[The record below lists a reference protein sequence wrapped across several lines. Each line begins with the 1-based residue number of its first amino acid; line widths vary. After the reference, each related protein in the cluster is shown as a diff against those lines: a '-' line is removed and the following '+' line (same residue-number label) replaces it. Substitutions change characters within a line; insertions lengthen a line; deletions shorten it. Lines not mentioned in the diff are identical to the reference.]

1 MKRYLIILLSVIAVQ
16 ALSAREIYSLNDN
29 WKFFFRHENTS
40 DAARRIAVPHT
51 WNLDALT
58 GTRYYMQTTADYMR
72 DLYIPSEWRDKRLFL
87 RFYGVQTVADVFI
100 NGDHIGEHRG
110 GYTAFTF
117 EITDKVRYDYDNALL
132 VMVSNALENDVLPLS
147 TEMNLYGGI
156 YRDVELIVTD
166 RTNISPTFYGTDG
179 LLVNQTSVT
188 RERVDASITLYL
200 SSTHDATCSVSVSLT
215 GPDGYVAVRKS
226 LRAKTD
232 GKAVTIPFAIENPE
246 LWSVCSPKLYTV
258 EAVAGNDTLTVKTG
272 FRRIEVTPEDKFE
285 LNGRT
290 VPVRGVSLYHDR
302 TPVGNALRESD
313 YDEDLRMI
321 RDAGA
326 NALRSAVAPHAPY
339 LYDRCD
345 EQGVLVWV
353 DFPFVQAPFLGDVA
367 YIPSQRL
374 KDNGRQQLREIIAQN
389 YNHPSIVMWGIFSLL
404 KPKKSGDMLDYIRE
418 LNETAKKLDPSRP
431 TVACSNQD
439 GDINFITDL
448 IVWQQSLG
456 WDKGRIADLKI
467 WQEMLAE
474 QWKHLRQAVCYG
486 SGDTVGQPSD
496 IASKIKTRSYTNS
509 EVWQTRFHEGYTD
522 QLADNTVFWGVWIN
536 NMFDF
541 GSTRYLTSVQ
551 NAGLVSLDHRQPKDI
566 FYLYRALWNTSS
578 PTLRIKGKQFQ
589 HRTRTNQTIRFYS
602 SVDNPTLTVN
612 GDTVRV
618 HNVGRC
624 RYESDSMTMQGR
636 STIEVTAGD
645 LTDRTTFT
653 IGNVLKHR

>member
-1 MKRYLIILLSVIAVQ
+1 MKRYLLILLSVIAVQ
-16 ALSAREIYSLNDN
+16 TLSAREIYSLNDN

-40 DAARRIAVPHT
+40 DAARRVTLPHT

-58 GTRYYMQTTADYMR
+58 GTRCYMQTTANYLR
-72 DLYIPSEWRDKRLFL
+72 DLYIPSEWKDKRLFL

-100 NGDHIGEHRG
+100 NGKHAGEHRG

-117 EITDKVRYDYDNALL
+117 EITDKVRYDYDNTLL
-132 VMVSNALENDVLPLS
+132 VTVSNTLENDVLPLS
-147 TEMNLYGGI
+147 TEMNIYGGI

-166 RTNISPTFYGTDG
+166 RTVISPTFYGTDG

-188 RERVDASITLYL
+188 RERVDGSISLSL
-200 SSTHDATCSVSVSLT
+200 SSTKDATCSVSVSLT

-232 GKAVTIPFAIENPE
+232 GKVVTIPFAIENPE
-246 LWSVCSPKLYTV
+246 LWGTCNPKLYTV
-258 EAVAGNDTLTVKTG
+258 EAVAGDDTLVIKTG
-272 FRRIEVTPEDKFE
+272 FRRIEVTPEAKFR

-290 VPVRGVSLYHDR
+290 VPVRGVALYHDR

-339 LYDRCD
+339 LYDLCD

-353 DFPFVQAPFLGDVA
+353 DIPFTQSPFLGDVA

-374 KDNGRQQLREIIAQN
+374 KENGRQQLCEIIAQN
-389 YNHPSIVMWGIFSLL
+389 YNHPSVVMWGIFSLL
-404 KPKKSGDMLDYIRE
+404 RPKKSDDMLDYVRE
-418 LNETAKKLDPSRP
+418 LNETAKKLDSSRP

-439 GDINFITDL
+439 GEINFITDL

-456 WDKGRIADLKI
+456 WDKGRISDLKI
-467 WQEMLAE
+467 WQEMLAGR
-474 QWKHLRQAVCYG
+474 WKHLRQAVCYG

-496 IASKIKTRSYTNS
+496 ITSKLKNRQSASPDR
-509 EVWQTRFHEGYTD
+509 QTRFHEGYVD
-522 QLADNTVFWGVWIN
+522 LLACNTVFWGVWIN

-541 GSTRYLTSVQ
+541 GSTRYLSSVQ
-551 NAGLVSLDHRQPKDI
+551 DAGLATLDHRQPKDI
-566 FYLYRALWNTSS
+566 YYLYRALWNTSS
-578 PTLRIKGKQFQ
+578 PTLHIKGKQFQ

-602 SVDNPTLTVN
+602 SLPAPTLTVN

-618 HNVGRC
+618 RKVGRC
-624 RYESDSMTMQGR
+624 RYESDSMMMQGR
-636 STIEVTAGD
+636 SEIEVTAGG
-645 LTDRTTFT
+645 LVDRTTFT